1 MTDYEQQLQL
11 ARERALR
18 YGQQAQYQAPQGRMV
33 GNIYVAPNPLEYL
46 AAGLRSLGGMRG
58 QQMAQEEITQIGG
71 ERNKAMADAIRGFT
85 EKALGRPAEV
95 LPPDVA
101 GPPRPAEPQDM
112 PGAFRALMSAPDAG
126 YRQAGFTGAANFAQQ
141 QAEQQRKAQENQ
153 RLMSI
158 LQSSTP
164 QQAIAAGVP
173 VETVKSY
180 YESRNFGRDKVAR
193 TVEIEGAGGE
203 KLIQSYD
210 DFGQPVG
217 SPVPAYLA
225 PIQLNRGNKIEL
237 VKPTAGQSF
246 TVGMSPSEAAN
257 VSLRGQEIQL
267 RRQEIANKPEKQVS
281 ILDPETGNAVLVNE
295 SDAIGQQRYT
305 PQAATQ
311 IREQIKGQKARSQMN
326 TALMELKGYY
336 DTLREGGG
344 IVSQNQGSIGN
355 IAARSSSSSLG
366 QMIGG
371 AVGAKNQIA
380 RDKIEQTRPLLLN
393 LIKEATGM
401 SAQQMNSN
409 AEMQLY
415 LRAATDPTL
424 SYEANIQALDNLDKM
439 FGLGIGISSQTDQSR
454 KQTGQLS
461 PQDQQALDWANANS
475 NDPRA
480 AEIKRRLGVK

>member
-1 MTDYEQQLQL
+1 MQDFDFEIQSAQERRRMAQALRNQGFQMPEAQMVGGRYIAPGIDQVLVQALKQYGATKEEKAAENQI
-11 ARERALR
+11 RALN
-18 YGQQAQYQAPQGRMV
+18 QQRA
-33 GNIYVAPNPLEYL
+33 
-46 AAGLRSLGGMRG
+46 
-58 QQMAQEEITQIGG
+58 
-71 ERNKAMADAIRGFT
+71 
-85 EKALGRPAEV
+85 EKMQSALDEFLIKSQGRPAEV

-112 PGAFRALMSAPDAG
+112 PGAFRALMGAPDAG

-210 DFGQPVG
+210 DFGQPIG
-217 SPVPAYLA
+217 TPVPAYLA

-267 RRQEIANKPEKQVS
+267 RRQEVERGAGGKAPPGYRFKPDGSLEPIPGGPFANASGQKPLTESQAKGTLFLGQMRSATEELDKLPQVS
-281 ILDPETGNAVLVNE
+281 PVSTAMTGLTATNFAAGA
-295 SDAIGQQRYT
+295 DAQKVAQLQNQWAEAYLRAKTGA
-305 PQAATQ
+305 AATQ
-311 IREQIKGQKARSQMN
+311 GEVELNRRTFFPVVGDSDSVIAQKKQMRKQ
-326 TALMELKGYY
+326 AEKDM
-336 DTLREGGG
+336 
-344 IVSQNQGSIGN
+344 
-355 IAARSSSSSLG
+355 
-366 QMIGG
+366 
-371 AVGAKNQIA
+371 
-380 RDKIEQTRPLLLN
+380 
-393 LIKEATGM
+393 EATAGPG
-401 SAQQMNSN
+401 
-409 AEMQLY
+409 
-415 LRAATDPTL
+415 ATT
-424 SYEANIQALDNLDKM
+424 AGK
-439 FGLGIGISSQTDQSR
+439 
-454 KQTGQLS
+454 TGQLS

>member
-58 QQMAQEEITQIGG
+58 QQMAQEEITQIGS
-71 ERNKAMADAIRGFT
+71 EREKALANALRGFT

-112 PGAFRALMSAPDAG
+112 PGAYRALMGAPDAG

-267 RRQEIANKPEKQVS
+267 RRQEVERGAGGKVPPGYRFKPDGSLEPIPGGPFANASGQKPLTESQAKGTLFLGQMRSATEELDKLPQVS
-281 ILDPETGNAVLVNE
+281 PVSTAMTGLTATNFAAGA
-295 SDAIGQQRYT
+295 DAQKVAQLQNQWAEAYLRAKTGA
-305 PQAATQ
+305 AATQ
-311 IREQIKGQKARSQMN
+311 GEVELNRRTFFPVVGDSDSVIAQKKQMRKQ
-326 TALMELKGYY
+326 AEKDM
-336 DTLREGGG
+336 
-344 IVSQNQGSIGN
+344 
-355 IAARSSSSSLG
+355 
-366 QMIGG
+366 
-371 AVGAKNQIA
+371 
-380 RDKIEQTRPLLLN
+380 
-393 LIKEATGM
+393 EATAGPG
-401 SAQQMNSN
+401 
-409 AEMQLY
+409 
-415 LRAATDPTL
+415 ATT
-424 SYEANIQALDNLDKM
+424 AGK
-439 FGLGIGISSQTDQSR
+439 
-454 KQTGQLS
+454 TGQLS

>member
-1 MTDYEQQLQL
+1 
-11 ARERALR
+11 
-18 YGQQAQYQAPQGRMV
+18 
-33 GNIYVAPNPLEYL
+33 
-46 AAGLRSLGGMRG
+46 MRG

-101 GPPRPAEPQDM
+101 GPARPAEPQDM
-112 PGAFRALMSAPDAG
+112 PGAYRALMGAPDAG

-210 DFGQPVG
+210 DFGQPIG
-217 SPVPAYLA
+217 TPVPAYLA

-461 PQDQQALDWANANS
+461 PQDQQAIDWANANS